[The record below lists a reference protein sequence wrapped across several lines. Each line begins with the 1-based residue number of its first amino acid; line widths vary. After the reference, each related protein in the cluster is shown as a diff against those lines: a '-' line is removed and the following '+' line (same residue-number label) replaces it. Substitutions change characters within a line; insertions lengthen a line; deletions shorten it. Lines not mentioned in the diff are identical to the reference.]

1 MPFAAGTDHG
11 RNSLKKEYR
20 AIETQQEKSMSSSKI
35 LALSIVTVA
44 LWSALDVPASAQGLS
59 ATGAGD
65 VEVAPKDTPEIG
77 GDVISGTDDDTQ
89 AEVESKGVGDVDAEV
104 QSED

>member
-1 MPFAAGTDHG
+1 
-11 RNSLKKEYR
+11 
-20 AIETQQEKSMSSSKI
+20 MSASKM

-44 LWSALDVPASAQGLS
+44 PWSALNVSASAQELS

-77 GDVISGTDDDTQ
+77 GDVISGTDDDAQ
-89 AEVESKGVGDVDAEV
+89 AEVESKGVGNVDVEA
-104 QSED
+104 QSKGANAQ